1 MRWLKAVILAFLVLS
16 YVLCSLISYPLSL
29 WVSEVSLLKFRAK
42 NTSFWSGLI
51 LKVFRVKLLSPEIL
65 RALQKEKGL
74 VVSNHL
80 SYVDI
85 LLISSCLPS
94 IFVTSREIE
103 ETPLVGLV
111 CKAAGTIF
119 VERRNRTTLT
129 ADIESMSAL
138 LKKGVRV
145 AFFPEGTTTD
155 GSKILPFRKSL
166 IESATSSQSDVIP
179 LCIQY
184 QTINGRPITSET
196 QKKVFYFGNAT
207 FFKHLYGL
215 LSVKTIEVSISAGEI
230 LRGNDVNCRKEAAL
244 KAREQILQIYQ
255 PIQI

>member
-1 MRWLKAVILAFLVLS
+1 MRWVKAGILAFLVSS
-16 YVLCSLISYPLSL
+16 YVACSLFSYPLSL
-29 WVSEVSLLKFRAK
+29 FLSEIAILKFRTR

-51 LKVFRVKLLSPEIL
+51 LKVFRVKLLAPEKL
-65 RALQKEKGL
+65 KALQHQNGL

-103 ETPLVGLV
+103 ETPIVGLV
-111 CKAAGTIF
+111 CKAAGTLF

-129 ADIESMSAL
+129 ADIQSMAEL

-166 IESATSSQSDVIP
+166 IESATSSQVDVIP

-184 QTINGRPITSET
+184 QTINHAPVDSET
-196 QKKVFYFGNAT
+196 RKKVFYFGNAT
-207 FFKHLYGL
+207 FFKHLYEL
-215 LSVKTIEVSISAGEI
+215 LSVNSIEVTISVGEI
-230 LRGNDVNCRKEAAL
+230 LRGTDLECRKEAAQ
-244 KAREQILQIYQ
+244 KARTQILQIYQ
-255 PIQI
+255 PI